1 MNSICNKI
9 LCSVLCFLLT
19 FSPALVH
26 AKGIVVDSSAK
37 AKHQAKLDAAR
48 NGVPIVNIPAPNR
61 HGISHSKYTDFNVAK
76 RGVIINNSNSIG
88 TSQLGG
94 IIGANPLLHPGP
106 EATKIVNE
114 VTGTNRSLLN
124 GYIEVFGR
132 RADYILAN
140 PNGITV
146 NGGGFINIPKAML
159 TTGVPRWDE
168 HENLLGLDVAK
179 GDIEISGAGVNAQN
193 IDAFSMVTRV
203 AKINADIY
211 AKDLTVTTGKGQY
224 DYSSGIMTS
233 PEVSSSR
240 PVVSIDSSALGGMYA
255 DRIRLVGTEKGVGV
269 NLEGLTQS
277 TDHLEISSAGKI
289 QLRNNIVAQNE
300 LIASG
305 DSIVISGAVN
315 SSGAIK
321 LDANNSI
328 TIERKTASSDPLVA
342 GNSIV
347 FSASDVT
354 ANGGVSAGSELGV
367 TARNHI
373 EISDKLSSEDK
384 LTLKGKS
391 IKVDSSVTA
400 GTTLRIEGQEG
411 VHSTGDIASGG
422 LMTVTA
428 GAATL
433 EGDITANGSIEIE
446 STGKLT
452 TYGTMSSL
460 AQTTLQ
466 GQDVEVAGDITAGS
480 DLTITAS
487 QVAVIS
493 NAISSQGNI
502 TLSADN
508 LKVLQSATAGGDFR
522 AVVGH
527 GLITSGVLSAGQ
539 ELVFQ
544 AGSMDIA
551 EKVLST
557 DAMRLR
563 ADNSITTK
571 ALLSSGKDF
580 VLNAGQLQLHE
591 GITSGGDLSLDV
603 GGNWTSSNDISSV
616 GSVYLKASGIDLSGH
631 VIAGNNLSIAGTGD
645 VSAKGQF
652 SAGNLLRVSGN
663 NVAASGLL
671 VSNDRVEVAAND
683 KIELTAETGRISAVI
698 DAPTIELDGAKIS
711 NAATVSAG
719 TTLDLQASESVTN
732 TGVLASAG
740 NIHANVK
747 GQLTND
753 KGAIISKGDIV
764 LEGEAAGES
773 MASFTN
779 ASGQIESYGGS
790 ITISADEFINYNSE
804 YSVVAGRE
812 SVFRGAYCSTGNTR
826 DNCEDFF
833 TSLTGDP
840 FSYSR
845 RRTWAVDNAMLR
857 ALGLNTAE
865 RTFSRSEVQAAIN
878 KSREELLVKPDP
890 TRESYVNSA
899 QGHLNSGHEYAVRSP
914 RYSVLVKAVTVEDS
928 AENID
933 KMATITAKDDLYI
946 SSTNFRNTGSAL
958 TSILGDITVDTTNF
972 VNEENAAYSHS
983 SVIWGIGKYNEHRSP
998 RYENHGSGVEKK
1010 DIKIAGSGGTIVA
1023 GGDVVITAT
1032 HATNGIESYTT
1043 GGQGTYPERTMA
1055 SVLSPLTSETPALPV
1070 DESHFSKVEVPL
1082 LPDHLTQLYV
1092 INKTPGH
1099 RYRVETNP
1107 VLLSMSEFLG
1117 SDYFFKR
1124 AGFTMDETEQVLG
1137 DAGYET
1143 KLVQEQIYKL
1153 TGGRFLHSGVTS
1165 DADQMRILMDNALA
1179 EKDSLSLSV
1188 GVALTEDQ
1196 IASLHN
1202 DILWMEKKTVAG
1214 EEVFVPVVYLASN
1227 SLDKLATDGAVI
1239 VGKSVKVVADDVKNS
1254 GAIVAK
1260 EDVTITTEEFLNS
1273 GGTVSGATSVAVTA
1287 TGDITNRSGVI
1298 EGGNVSLTAEGDI
1311 VSDKYV
1317 KTHNSRESIVQTSG
1331 ARGVIRADGD
1341 LQLTAGNDVV
1351 LSGADVVSGGNSS
1364 ISAGRDVAIVGK
1376 ETTASSHVD
1385 RGKKNRAWSK
1395 DSHFDESVIA
1405 AGGNVEI
1412 SSGRDAVM
1420 QASTVASGADTS
1432 ITAGEHVNITSAA
1445 EHNEYSYYSKSKGS
1459 GMFGKKK
1466 VSSGHELTIRNKA
1479 SKISGGGDVKILAGS
1494 TGDADLAVI
1503 GSDIEA
1509 DNNLELESSG
1519 KISIASAQDIHESS
1533 RFHSSKGFLGAK
1545 LTSGSYTS
1553 STQVGS
1559 NLSSGGD
1566 FTATAEDDLR
1576 LSASNIFSDGEL
1588 SLTSRQ
1594 GDINIVAAQDE
1605 YSSSNKKKKSG
1616 FSLGFDSGWLTYA
1629 ESSVGKDSAKQATN
1643 AGSSVMSNEN
1653 ISIIAHNDAVVI
1665 GSELMANENLNI
1677 TAGRDVNI
1685 LSGRSEEKLTQSSK
1699 KSAAGFGFKFSE
1711 DEISLSSGVR
1721 VTEQKEDFSGLYNAQ
1736 SNVAANKNVTIS
1748 SGRTLTQI
1756 SSNITSGE
1764 DVKMSAGEN
1773 ISIEAAHD
1781 VEKIDSYVR
1790 DIEVGA
1796 KLAAKQSVT
1805 RVARTLA
1812 ELPNTLQ
1819 AGKGNAAAEAV
1830 TAASAAMEA
1839 YSAVSA
1845 AMTNAASVSATAG
1858 ATYSETKQENTS
1870 KTAIASTISSGNNI
1884 SLTANDNLSITGAQI
1899 NAANDVSLTAGKDV
1913 VVASAANTYTSS
1925 FSTTNVDAR
1934 AGVGASVGAGGVAA
1948 GVTASAVFS
1957 QSKGEGK
1964 VITPVNTG
1972 VSAGQSLSVTSEKDT
1987 TIQGANLRASTVDM
2001 NVGED
2006 LTVRSVQGTTSSEGS
2021 QFSVGGSVTV
2031 GYGVS
2036 VGVNAGVG
2044 NNSSKSKWVNT
2055 QTSIIG
2061 EKKVDI
2067 YTGKNTHVEGA
2078 VIAAENGNLTLNTET
2093 LTYADIKDSD
2103 KGKGFNASVS
2113 ASTSFDLEDANRKEP
2128 SEKKQDPN
2136 NIIETTTVAGDY
2148 SAHDK
2153 RQINRATI
2161 GEGTIIIRSDPSA
2174 SLDGLNRDLAR
2185 AQEVTKDS
2193 ETVVKVYIDGAT
2205 IKDIAHGGNALSN
2218 KIKKLHT
2225 KVTDCI
2231 ADLKGKE
2238 TLTPQEVE
2246 QFKEKVSE
2254 SASEMFAV
2262 QKGVSSEE
2270 ACKLLSDQVGEE
2282 YTRLR
2287 EEGKSNSEALDIIS
2301 AQLGKFSDIAEI
2313 LDKDGFVLTYKD
2325 GKPYLENTKNLRAIA
2340 GVDDALVGLG
2350 VVLLAG
2356 ATLDTIREKYPEVA
2370 DDLSRGIKNACESV
2384 LEGPEADAI
2393 ALNSLF
2399 VKYIPAYARATGQSV
2414 LVTDSGNT
2422 IAFNVGT
2429 VKRDLVTGE
2438 LEYIEDRGTGEFY
2451 KVGQN
2456 EDGASVVSTDVRY
2469 IETVNGMEPV
2479 GGYAENGVPSLPSGH
2494 DNTPPHVDTGIDGYP
2509 AEGGVDTG
2517 PLVTPD
2523 HGANTPTTHTTPDQ
2537 SGEIDVTA
2545 PLLAKFTK
2553 GSNDRPYGQEL
2564 PVTYDPQKKTW
2575 TTPAGLSYGTDR
2587 KYGDRISHVL
2597 QHLVPGAKK
2606 EPHSVFNVPQENL
2619 LELID
2624 EAKMHLEGIDLT
2636 VAKKA
2641 YDIPMGREIGTK
2653 GETTIRLVLKNKKEV
2668 ITAYPVK

>member
-1 MNSICNKI
+1 MSSLYHKI
-9 LCSVLCFLLT
+9 LCSVLCFLMT

-26 AKGIVVDSSAK
+26 AQGIIVDTGAK
-37 AKHQAKLDAAR
+37 AKHQAQLDAAR

-61 HGISHSKYTDFNVAK
+61 HGISHSKYTEFNVSN
-76 RGVIINNSNSIG
+76 RGVIINNSNAIG
-88 TSQLGG
+88 RSQLGG
-94 IIGANPLLHPGP
+94 VIGANPLLHSGS
-106 EATKIVNE
+106 AAKIVNE

-124 GYIEVFGR
+124 GYIEVFGK

-168 HENLLGLDVAK
+168 HENLLGLDVDK
-179 GDIEISGAGVNAQN
+179 GDIEISGAGLNARN

-203 AKINADIY
+203 AKINAGIY
-211 AKDLTVTTGKGQY
+211 AKDLTVTTGTGQY
-224 DYSSGIMTS
+224 DYLSGRMASSEASGS
-233 PEVSSSR
+233 KPA
-240 PVVSIDSSALGGMYA
+240 VSIDSTALGGMYA

-321 LDANNSI
+321 LDANNAI
-328 TIERKTASSDPLVA
+328 TIERKTDNSDPLVA
-342 GNSIV
+342 GNNIA
-347 FSASDVT
+347 FSASDV
-354 ANGGVSAGSELGV
+354 AVNGGVSAGSELGV

-391 IKVDSSVTA
+391 IRVDSSVTA
-400 GTTLRIEGQEG
+400 GKVLRIEGQEG

-422 LMTVTA
+422 SMTVTA
-428 GAATL
+428 GVATL

-446 STGKLT
+446 STGKLAT
-452 TYGTMSSL
+452 SGTMSSL

-466 GQDVEVAGDITAGS
+466 GQDIEVAGDITTGS
-480 DLTITAS
+480 DLTISAS

-502 TLSADN
+502 ALSADN
-508 LKVLQSATAGGDFR
+508 LKVLQSAIAGGDFR

-539 ELVFQ
+539 ELAFQ

-557 DAMRLR
+557 DAMHLR
-563 ADNSITTK
+563 ADDSITTR

-603 GGNWTSSNDISSV
+603 GGNWTSSNDISSI

-698 DAPTIELDGAKIS
+698 DAPTIELDASKIS
-711 NAATVSAG
+711 NSATVSAG
-719 TTLDLQASESVTN
+719 TDLNLHATDSVTN

-740 NIHANVK
+740 NIHASIK
-747 GQLTND
+747 GQFTND
-753 KGAIISKGDIV
+753 KGAVISKGDIT

-1043 GGQGTYPERTMA
+1043 GGQGTYPESTMA
-1055 SVLSPLTSETPALPV
+1055 SVLSPLAGETPVAPV
-1070 DESHFSKVEVPL
+1070 DDSHFSKVEVPL
-1082 LPDHLTQLYV
+1082 LPEHLSQLYI

-1153 TGGRFLHSGVTS
+1153 TGGRFLDSGVTS
-1165 DADQMRILMDNALA
+1165 DADQMQILMDNALA

-1317 KTHNSRESIVQTSG
+1317 KTHNAGGSVVQTSG
-1331 ARGVIRADGD
+1331 ARGAIRATGD

-1351 LSGADVVSGGNSS
+1351 LSGTDVVSGGNTS
-1364 ISAGRDVAIVGK
+1364 ISAVRDVAIVGK
-1376 ETTASSHVD
+1376 ETTASSHID
-1385 RGKKNRAWSK
+1385 RGKKNRSWSK
-1395 DSHFDESVIA
+1395 DSHFDESVVA
-1405 AGGNVEI
+1405 AGENIEI
-1412 SSGRDAVM
+1412 SAGRDVAM
-1420 QASTVASGADTS
+1420 QASLAASGADTS

-1445 EHNEYSYYSKSKGS
+1445 EHNEFYYYSKSKGS
-1459 GMFGKKK
+1459 GVFGKKK
-1466 VSSGHELTIRNKA
+1466 VSSGHELNIRNKG
-1479 SKISGGGDVKILAGS
+1479 SKISGGGNVKILAGS
-1494 TGDADLAVI
+1494 AGEGDLAVI
-1503 GSDIEA
+1503 GSDINA
-1509 DNNLELESSG
+1509 DGNLALESSG
-1519 KISIASAQDIHESS
+1519 KISVASAQDVHESS
-1533 RFHSSKGFLGAK
+1533 RYHSSKGFLGAK
-1545 LTSGSYTS
+1545 LKSGDYTS
-1553 STQVGS
+1553 STQVAS
-1559 NLSSGGD
+1559 NLSSGGT
-1566 FTATAEDDLR
+1566 FSATAEDDVR

-1588 SLTSRQ
+1588 SLTSNQ
-1594 GDINIVAAQDE
+1594 GDINIVAAQNE
-1605 YSSSNKKKKSG
+1605 YTSRNKKEKSG

-1629 ESSVGKDSAKQATN
+1629 ESSVGKGSAKHSTSV
-1643 AGSSVMSNEN
+1643 GSSVISNEN
-1653 ISIIAHNDAVVI
+1653 ITIAAHNDAVVI
-1665 GSELMANENLNI
+1665 GSELMANEDLKI

-1685 LSGRSEEKLTQSSK
+1685 LSGRSEEESTQSTK
-1699 KSAAGFGFKFSE
+1699 KSVAGFGFNFSE
-1711 DEISLSSGVR
+1711 DEISLSSGIKI
-1721 VTEQKEDFSGLYNAQ
+1721 TEQKEEFSGLYNAQ
-1736 SNVAANKNVTIS
+1736 SNLAANKNVTIS
-1748 SGRTLTQI
+1748 SGRNVTQI
-1756 SSNITSGE
+1756 SSNIASGE
-1764 DVKMSAGEN
+1764 NVTISAGED

-1812 ELPNTLQ
+1812 DLPNALQ

-1839 YSAVSA
+1839 YSALSS
-1845 AMTNAASVSATAG
+1845 AMTNTASISATAG
-1858 ATYSETKQENTS
+1858 ATYSEAKQENTS
-1870 KTAIASTISSGNNI
+1870 KVAIASSINSGNNI
-1884 SLTANDNLSITGAQI
+1884 SLTANDDLSITGAQI
-1899 NAANDVSLTAGKDV
+1899 HAANDVSLTAGDDV
-1913 VVASAANTYTSS
+1913 FVSSTENTYTSS
-1925 FSTTNVDAR
+1925 FSTSFADAR
-1934 AGVGASVGAGGVAA
+1934 GGIGASVGAGGASI
-1948 GVTASAVFS
+1948 GVTGSAAVS
-1957 QSKGEGK
+1957 LSEGK
-1964 VITPVNTG
+1964 GKVVTPVNTG
-1972 VSAGQSLSVTSEKDT
+1972 VTAGQSLSVTSEKDT
-1987 TIQGANLRASTVDM
+1987 TIQGANLKGSTVDM
-2001 NVGED
+2001 NVGEN
-2006 LTVRSVQGTTSSEGS
+2006 LTVRSVQGKTSSKGS
-2021 QFSVGGSVTV
+2021 QLSVGGSVTV

-2036 VGVNAGVG
+2036 VSVNAGVG
-2044 NNSSKSKWVNT
+2044 SNSSKSKWVDT
-2055 QTSIIG
+2055 QTSIVG

-2078 VIAAENGNLTLNTET
+2078 VIAAENDNLTLNTET
-2093 LTYADIKDSD
+2093 LTFADIKDSD
-2103 KGKGFNASVS
+2103 KGKGFNANVS
-2113 ASTSFDLEDANRKEP
+2113 ASTSFTPKAADANEASTNP
-2128 SEKKQDPN
+2128 QDPN
-2136 NIIETTTVAGDY
+2136 NIIDTATISGGY
-2148 SAHDK
+2148 SSHDK

-2161 GEGTIIIRSDPSA
+2161 GAGTIIIRSDPNA
-2174 SLDGLNRDLAR
+2174 SLDGLNRNLAK
-2185 AQEVTKDS
+2185 AQELTKNS
-2193 ETVVKVYIDGAT
+2193 ETVVKVYIDSAT
-2205 IKDIAHGGNALSN
+2205 IADIASGGKELTN
-2218 KIKKLHT
+2218 KIKNLHT
-2225 KVTDCI
+2225 KITDCI

-2238 TLTPQEVE
+2238 TLTPQELE
-2246 QFKEKVSE
+2246 DFKEKVSKDAAE
-2254 SASEMFAV
+2254 ILAV
-2262 QKGVSSEE
+2262 NKGVNSEE
-2270 ACKLLSDQVGEE
+2270 ARKSLSDAVGEE
-2282 YTRLR
+2282 YTKLR
-2287 EEGKSNSEALDIIS
+2287 DEGKSNSEALGIIGSQLSRLSDVADIV
-2301 AQLGKFSDIAEI
+2301 A
-2313 LDKDGFVLTYKD
+2313 KDGFVLTYTD
-2325 GKPYLENTKNLRAIA
+2325 GKPYLENIKNLLAVV
-2340 GVDDALVGLG
+2340 GVDDA
-2350 VVLLAG
+2350 VLLAG
-2356 ATLDTIREKYPEVA
+2356 VTLFTAGTLKVISEKYPEVA
-2370 DDLSRGIKNACESV
+2370 DELSRGLDDACNLAVTMGEAGAVALISTFVKLSPIFAAQKGLAV
-2384 LEGPEADAI
+2384 LE
-2393 ALNSLF
+2393 
-2399 VKYIPAYARATGQSV
+2399 
-2414 LVTDSGNT
+2414 TDSGDEKL
-2422 IAFNVGT
+2422 FYVGNAR
-2429 VKRDLVTGE
+2429 RDPVTGK
-2438 LEYIEDRGTGEFY
+2438 LEYIEDRGTGEY
-2451 KVGQN
+2451 YRVGQN
-2456 EDGASVVSTDVRY
+2456 EDGTSVVSTGARY
-2469 IETVNGMEPV
+2469 IETANGMEPV
-2479 GGYAENGVPSLPSGH
+2479 PGYSGNDVPSLPSEH
-2494 DNTPPHVDTGIDGYP
+2494 DNTPPSVDTGTDGYS

-2523 HGANTPTTHTTPDQ
+2523 NGSSSPIVHTTPDQ

-2545 PLLAKFTK
+2545 PMLAKFTK

-2564 PVTYDPQKKTW
+2564 PVTYDPQKEIW
-2575 TTPAGLSYGTDR
+2575 TTPAGL
-2587 KYGDRISHVL
+2587 
-2597 QHLVPGAKK
+2597 
-2606 EPHSVFNVPQENL
+2606 
-2619 LELID
+2619 
-2624 EAKMHLEGIDLT
+2624 
-2636 VAKKA
+2636 
-2641 YDIPMGREIGTK
+2641 
-2653 GETTIRLVLKNKKEV
+2653 
-2668 ITAYPVK
+2668 